1 MSKYDLEIQSRHIF
15 ADDKRASIAELYEA
29 IGHVELSDDI
39 ESNRGFD
46 FTFYS
51 DSQRHKATVAFD
63 EDESIRCDVKGTEI
77 AGTRTSDTVFT
88 RTSGVWVT
96 NALVGYRVWAYV
108 AGAEESGAWFNVLS
122 NTTTAITLTS
132 GSVLTTGCTRIK
144 LQARP
149 AIRHNVKLELQTEFF
164 GSFFKYK
171 FIKTMPTD
179 GNFKWLGIDLF
190 CVRTNLEPEF
200 VAGSGAVEPGWE

>member
-1 MSKYDLEIQSRHIF
+1 MKYNLELQSRHIF
-15 ADDKRASIAELYEA
+15 ADQKRSSVAELYEA
-29 IGHVELSDDI
+29 VGHVVLSDDI

-51 DSQRHKATVAFD
+51 DNQRSKAAVAFD

-88 RTSGVWVT
+88 RTSGTWT
-96 NALVGYRVWAYV
+96 ASALIGYRVWAYV
-108 AGAEESGAWFNVLS
+108 SGAEESGAWFNVLS
-122 NTTTAITLTS
+122 NTTTAITLTA
-132 GSVLTTGCTRIK
+132 GSVLTAACTRIK

-149 AIRHNVKLELQTEFF
+149 TIRHNVKLELQCGFF

-171 FIKTMPTD
+171 FVKTMPSD
-179 GNFKWLGIDLF
+179 GNFKWLGMDLY
-190 CVRTNLEPEF
+190 CVATGLEPEF
-200 VAGSGAVEPGWE
+200 VAGSGTVEPGWE